1 VSARSYTL
9 PSACIPL
16 DDESLP
22 SLVAR
27 NADRYSFKDSML
39 IVERLGLHK
48 QSLPAL
54 ANERPPGD
62 KAAALATLLG
72 VDEDTLQRMSNWG
85 KSPNMATAGGHE
97 IRPRHLHAGL
107 RRSCPLCL
115 QDSLHHR
122 SFWNVSAVQ
131 HCTVHG
137 LLLLIRCPGCKHPPN
152 WRGKRLNRCGNPG
165 CKHDIAE
172 WSGPVSE
179 PAPEYALGLH
189 ALYGAGPGATLPGCG
204 LAFGRAAE
212 AALAI
217 GGFALNR
224 GKMGRPD
231 CFLRAHGGLAHEA
244 MIKGWEALT
253 DWPHGLHRVLD
264 GLRDRA
270 GERGWRFGM
279 RREFGGLHRWLYDA
293 AAEPWA
299 ATLKEGF
306 ADYLAGQ
313 PDLRASAAALK
324 RFGSPEALR
333 NRHMTANDAAEYL
346 GVAPETMAELAAR
359 EKLHLVPPS
368 GAGAP
373 TLLRADLVHVLKE
386 KKQETLMKQEAE
398 AILGVGR
405 PTLRQLLEDGVLT
418 TLPAEK
424 RVTHQRILLR
434 EEVEDLLRRALKAVI
449 PAKTGAQLVSFAGA
463 MAGRRDASTLI
474 QAILAGRVIPRGQA
488 PKRKGI
494 NSLLFDGREVEAA
507 LAPGRATMSLVEAAQ
522 RMGMDIESVRA
533 WAAEGFLA
541 TTVSASPHERG
552 SRVTEDGLAAFKA
565 DYVTSTEVGKQ
576 AGTSGRWAAERL
588 RFQGHPPLPSA
599 SITKLYR
606 RCDITPE
613 VLDSLR
619 ERKSAG
625 RAESAAAAFELAR
638 EVADVVA
645 SELGAEFHRSRNGFS
660 DGEGGVYLQV
670 VAGRRQRYSSK
681 YVFRFSGHMRERL
694 ERAQTGMLALAL
706 VEDRSFI
713 LLPWVAAKQVVPAG
727 GRYRETIY
735 VDADARG
742 AVADERL
749 AAAQRWLPGR

>member
-1 VSARSYTL
+1 MPRPYTL
-9 PSACIPL
+9 PNASIPH
-16 DDESLP
+16 DDESLA
-22 SLVAR
+22 SLVFR
-27 NADRYSFKDSML
+27 NAARYRFKDPML

-54 ANERPPGD
+54 GSKRPPED
-62 KAAALATLLG
+62 AAAALAALLD
-72 VDEDTLQRMSNWG
+72 VDEDTLEIMSNWG
-85 KSPNMATAGGHE
+85 RSPNMATVGGHE

-115 QDSLHHR
+115 QDSPHHR
-122 SFWNVSAVQ
+122 SFWNVAAVQ

-137 LLLLIRCPGCKHPPN
+137 IPLPVRCPGCKRPPT
-152 WRGKRLNRCGNPG
+152 WRGKRLDLCGNPDCDYDLAG
-165 CKHDIAE
+165 
-172 WSGPVSE
+172 WSGPTNE
-179 PAPEYALGLH
+179 PAPAYALGLH
-189 ALYGAGPGATLPGCG
+189 ALYRAGPSATLPGCG
-204 LAFGRAAE
+204 LPLGRAAE

-217 GGFALNR
+217 GGFALNQ

-231 CFLRAHGGLAHEA
+231 SFLRAHGGLAHEA

-264 GLRDRA
+264 GLRGRA
-270 GERGWRFGM
+270 GGRGWRFGM

-313 PDLRASAAALK
+313 PDVRASAAALK

-346 GVAPETMAELAAR
+346 GVAPETMADLAVR
-359 EKLHLVPPS
+359 EKLHLVSPS

-373 TLLRADLVHVLKE
+373 TLLRADLVHALKE
-386 KKQETLMKQEAE
+386 RKQDTLMKQEAE
-398 AILGVGR
+398 AILGMGR

-434 EEVEDLLRRALKAVI
+434 EEVEDLLRRVLEAVV
-449 PAKTGAQLVSFAGA
+449 PANESAQLISFAGA

-474 QAILAGRVIPRGQA
+474 QAVLAGRVVPRGKA
-488 PKRKGI
+488 LRRKGI

-522 RMGMDIESVRA
+522 RMGTDIESVRA
-533 WAAEGFLA
+533 WAAEGFLTIA
-541 TTVSASPHERG
+541 VSTSPHEQG
-552 SRVTEDGLAAFKA
+552 SRVTDDGIAAFVA
-565 DYVTSTEVGKQ
+565 DYVTSIEVGKQ

-588 RFQGHPPLPSA
+588 EFQGHPPLPSA

-606 RCDITPE
+606 RGDVTPA
-613 VLDSLR
+613 VVASLR

-625 RAESAAAAFELAR
+625 RAESAAAAFGLAR
-638 EVADVVA
+638 EVADAVA
-645 SELGAEFHRSRNGFS
+645 SELGADLQRSWNGFANA
-660 DGEGGVYLQV
+660 GRGIYLQV

-681 YVFRFSGHMRERL
+681 YAFRFSGHMRAQL
-694 ERAQTGMLALAL
+694 DRAGTGLLALAL
-706 VEDRSFI
+706 VEERSFV
-713 LLPWVAAKQVVPAG
+713 LLPWSAAQQVVPSG

-735 VDADARG
+735 IDADARG
-742 AVADERL
+742 VVQDEQL
-749 AAAQRWLPGR
+749 AAVQRWLQRS

>member
-1 VSARSYTL
+1 MSLKAYKHPT
-9 PSACIPL
+9 ANIPL
-16 DDESLP
+16 DDESLA
-22 SLVAR
+22 SLVTR
-27 NADRYSFKDSML
+27 NAARYSFKDPML

-54 ANERPPGD
+54 ANERPPGN
-62 KAAALATLLG
+62 KAATLAALLG
-72 VDEDTLQRMSNWG
+72 VDEGTLEVMSNWG
-85 KSPNMATAGGHE
+85 RSPNMATVGGHE

-115 QDSLHHR
+115 QDSPHHR

-137 LLLLIRCPGCKHPPN
+137 LPLPVRCPGCKHPPN
-152 WRGKRLNRCGNPG
+152 WRGKRLDRCGNPD
-165 CKHDIAE
+165 CDHDLAE
-172 WSGPVSE
+172 WSGPASE

-189 ALYGAGPGATLPGCG
+189 ALYRAGSGAMLPGCG
-204 LAFGRAAE
+204 LPLGRAAE

-217 GGFALNR
+217 GGFALTR

-231 CFLRAHGGLAHEA
+231 SFLRAHGRLAHEA

-253 DWPHGLHRVLD
+253 EWPNGLHRVLD
-264 GLRDRA
+264 GLRSQA

-299 ATLKEGF
+299 ASLKESF

-346 GVAPETMAELAAR
+346 GVAPETMAELASR

-373 TLLRADLVHVLKE
+373 TLLRADLVHALKE
-386 KKQETLMKQEAE
+386 RKQDTLMKQEAE

-405 PTLRQLLEDGVLT
+405 PTLRQLLEDEVLT

-434 EEVEDLLRRALKAVI
+434 KEVEDLLRRALEAVV

-474 QAILAGRVIPRGQA
+474 QAILAGRVVPRGKA

-494 NSLLFDGREVEAA
+494 NALLFDGREVEAA

-541 TTVSASPHERG
+541 ITVSTSPHERG
-552 SRVTEDGLAAFKA
+552 SRVTDDGIAAFVA
-565 DYVTSTEVGKQ
+565 DYVTSTEIGKRV
-576 AGTSGRWAAERL
+576 GTSGRWAVERL
-588 RFQGHPPLPSA
+588 GFQGHRPLPLA
-599 SITKLYR
+599 SVTQLYR
-606 RCDITPE
+606 RGDITPD

-645 SELGAEFHRSRNGFS
+645 SELGAELQRSWNGFS
-660 DGEGGVYLQV
+660 DAGRGIYLQV

-681 YVFRFSGHMRERL
+681 YAFRFSGHMRAQL
-694 ERAQTGMLALAL
+694 EGATRGMLALAL
-706 VEDRSFI
+706 VDDRTFV
-713 LLPWVAAKQVVPAG
+713 LLPWTAAKEVMPSG
-727 GRYRETIY
+727 GRYRETFY
-735 VDADARG
+735 FDADARG
-742 AVADERL
+742 VVEDERL
-749 AAAQRWLPGR
+749 AEGQRWLPRD